1 VPYVLLSAAAAILA
15 GVVVVA
21 MGRGGELAM
30 FPRDRPV
37 SPPPTVPP
45 PPGPGW
51 DAAADREADGGW
63 GPGTADGEAE

>member
-1 VPYVLLSAAAAILA
+1 MPYVLLTAAAAILA

-37 SPPPTVPP
+37 PPSRPEPA
-45 PPGPGW
+45 PGPRGES
-51 DAAADREADGGW
+51 AAEREAGDWDGPPAG
-63 GPGTADGEAE
+63 GGTK

>member
-1 VPYVLLSAAAAILA
+1 MAYVLLTAAAAILA

-37 SPPPTVPP
+37 PPLGPEPP
-45 PPGPGW
+45 
-51 DAAADREADGGW
+51 AAAVWDLAPDHQARPAD
-63 GPGTADGEAE
+63 DGAE